1 MSPANR
7 DAARRRRL
15 LTRALPVAA
24 LATAAFIAG
33 AVEAGHGAELAA
45 AQRFADDWE
54 KQDFADMHAEI
65 SSAAAKRY
73 PLSSFTDQYGK
84 AQETATVRKVT
95 TGEVSESES
104 GGQAAASMPVTL
116 DTHAFGQITGEIE
129 LPLDGDQVAWA
140 PDLVFPGLGEDE
152 RLVRHTEVP
161 RRAPILA
168 RGGTPLAEGP
178 ATARTSPLGAA
189 AQSAAGEVS
198 SPNARQDKAE
208 VMLGFP
214 SGTPTGTSGLE
225 QAFNRRLAGRPGG
238 QLVAAPSHGSH
249 RASGNDVI
257 ATTKPVP
264 GTPVH
269 TTIDPDLQL
278 AATTALGGVYG
289 GVAVLDA
296 TSGSVLAIAGLA
308 LSGPQPPGSTFKVIT
323 TTAALDAGAVKLTDQ
338 FPIQTSTVVDGREIA
353 NAHNEACGGSFVQAF
368 AESCNSVFVPLGP
381 KVGSSRLVGTAEDY
395 GFNSPPSLFDDQALK
410 AMSPPQSTI
419 PTSIPNDVDLAVTA
433 IGQGEVLATPLEMA
447 SVAQTVAND
456 GIRSPTSMVRDS
468 ALEPSTGPVRVTSA
482 QTASMLRVLMI
493 HVVTEGTGTAAALP
507 GIQVAGKTGT
517 AELGPKPLEP
527 GQAESGAVPEQ
538 NVDAWFT
545 GFAPASKPKLVA
557 AAMVV
562 NASGDGGTVAAPIV
576 RQVLA
581 AGLG

>member
-1 MSPANR
+1 LSPANR

-24 LATAAFIAG
+24 LASAAFIAG
-33 AVEAGHGAELAA
+33 AVEGNRGADLAG

-54 KQDFADMHAEI
+54 KQDFADMHAEL
-65 SSAAAKRY
+65 SPAAARRY
-73 PLSSFTDQYGK
+73 PLSSFTDEYGK
-84 AQETATVRKVT
+84 AQETATVTDVT
-95 TGEVSESES
+95 TGEVSESDS
-104 GGQAAASMPVTL
+104 GGQSAASMPVTL

-129 LPLDGDQVAWA
+129 LPLDGDQIAWT
-140 PDLVFPGLGEDE
+140 PDLVFPGLGENE
-152 RLVRHTEVP
+152 RLVRHTEIP
-161 RRAPILA
+161 KRAPILA

-178 ATARTSPLGAA
+178 ATARTSPLG
-189 AQSAAGEVS
+189 SAATGAVGEVS
-198 SPNARQDKAE
+198 SPNAEQNKAE

-214 SGTPTGTSGLE
+214 PGTPTGTSGLE

-238 QLVAAPSHGSH
+238 ELVAVAPGSG
-249 RASGNDVI
+249 ASSKSTVA

-269 TTIDPDLQL
+269 TTIDPDLQQ
-278 AATTALGGVYG
+278 AATAALGGTYG

-296 TSGSVLAIAGLA
+296 TNGSVLALAGLA
-308 LSGPQPPGSTFKVIT
+308 LSGPQPPGSTFKIVT

-338 FPIQTSTVVDGREIA
+338 FPIQTSAVVDGREIA
-353 NAHNEACGGSFVQAF
+353 NAHNEACGGSFVEAF

-381 KVGSSRLVGTAEDY
+381 KVGSSQLVGTAERY
-395 GFNSPPSLFDDQALK
+395 GFNAPPSLFDDQALK

-419 PTSIPNDVDLAVTA
+419 PASIPNDVDLAVTA

-447 SVAQTVAND
+447 SVAQTIAN
-456 GIRSPTSMVRDS
+456 GGTRSPTSMVRDAS
-468 ALEPSTGPVRVTSA
+468 LQPSSGPVRVTSKE
-482 QTASMLRVLMI
+482 TASMLRELMI

-507 GIQVAGKTGT
+507 DIQVAGKTGT

-527 GQAESGAVPEQ
+527 GQAEAGAVPEQ

-576 RQVLA
+576 RQVLD

>member
-1 MSPANR
+1 MSPANS

-24 LATAAFIAG
+24 LASAAFIAG
-33 AVEAGHGAELAA
+33 AVKGGHGADLGG

-54 KQDFADMHAEI
+54 KQDFAAMHAEL
-65 SSAAAKRY
+65 SPAAARRY
-73 PLSSFTDQYGK
+73 PLNSFTDEYGK
-84 AQETATVRKVT
+84 AQETATVTKVR
-95 TGEVSESES
+95 TGEVSESDS
-104 GGQAAASMPVTL
+104 GGQPAASMPVTL

-129 LPLDGDQVAWA
+129 LPLDGDRIAWS
-140 PDLVFPGLGEDE
+140 PELVFPGLGEKE
-152 RLVRHTEVP
+152 RLVRHTEIP
-161 RRAPILA
+161 KRAPILA

-189 AQSAAGEVS
+189 ATGAVGEVS
-198 SPNARQDKAE
+198 SPNAHENKAE

-214 SGTPTGTSGLE
+214 PGTPTGTSGLE

-238 QLVAAPSHGSH
+238 ELVAVAPGSNP
-249 RASGNDVI
+249 ASKSTVV

-269 TTIDPDLQL
+269 TTIDPDLQQ
-278 AATTALGGVYG
+278 AATAALGGAYG

-296 TSGSVLAIAGLA
+296 TSGSVLALAGLA
-308 LSGPQPPGSTFKVIT
+308 LSGPQPPGSTFKIVT

-353 NAHNEACGGSFVQAF
+353 NAHNEACGGSFVEAF

-381 KVGSSRLVGTAEDY
+381 KVGSSRLVGTAERY
-395 GFNSPPSLFDDQALK
+395 GFNAPPSLFDDQALK

-447 SVAQTVAND
+447 SVAQTVAN
-456 GIRSPTSMVRDS
+456 GGTRSPTSMVRDA
-468 ALEPSTGPVRVTSA
+468 ALAPSTGPVRVTSKE
-482 QTASMLRVLMI
+482 TASKLRELMI
-493 HVVTEGTGTAAALP
+493 GVVTGGTGTAAALP

-527 GQAESGAVPEQ
+527 GQAEAGAVPEQ

-545 GFAPASKPKLVA
+545 GFAPAGKPKLVA

-576 RQVLA
+576 RQVLD

>member
-1 MSPANR
+1 LSPVTA
-7 DAARRRRL
+7 DAARRRRV

-33 AVEAGHGAELAA
+33 AVKAGNNTDLTA
-45 AQRFADDWE
+45 AQSFADDWE
-54 KQDFADMHAEI
+54 SQDFAGMHAEI
-65 SSAAAKRY
+65 SPGAAKRY
-73 PLSSFTDQYGK
+73 PLSAFTDEYGK
-84 AQETATVRKVT
+84 AQETATVTAVT
-95 TGEVSESES
+95 TGEVSASDLR
-104 GGQAAASMPVTL
+104 GRPAAAVPVTL
-116 DTHAFGQITGEIE
+116 ATHAFGEISGQVV
-129 LPLDGDQVAWA
+129 LPLAGDRIAWS
-140 PDLVFPGLGEDE
+140 PNLVFPGLDPDQ
-152 RLVRHTEVP
+152 RLVRRTEIP

-178 ATARTSPLGAA
+178 ATARSSPLGSAA
-189 AQSAAGEVS
+189 ASAAGSVS
-198 SPNARQDKAE
+198 APDAKQNQAQI
-208 VMLGFP
+208 MLGFP
-214 SGTPTGTSGLE
+214 PDTPTGTSGLE

-238 QLVAAPSHGSH
+238 QLAAAPSRGSGS
-249 RASGNDVI
+249 APSSVI

-269 TTIDPDLQL
+269 TTIDPGLQQ
-278 AATTALGGVYG
+278 AATAALGGLYG

-296 TSGSVLAIAGLA
+296 TDGSVLAIAGIA
-308 LSGPQPPGSTFKVIT
+308 LSGAQPPGSTFKVIT

-338 FPIQTSTVVDGREIA
+338 FPIQTSTVVDGREVA
-353 NAHNEACGGSFVQAF
+353 NAHNEACGGSFVAAF

-381 KVGSSRLVGTAEDY
+381 KVGSQRLVGAAERY

-410 AMSPPQSTI
+410 AMGPIESTL
-419 PTSIPNDVDLAVTA
+419 PTSIPSDVDLAVTA

-447 SVAQTVAND
+447 SVAQAVAN
-456 GIRSPTSMVRDS
+456 GGVRSPTSMVRDPALRPS
-468 ALEPSTGPVRVTSA
+468 AKPVRVTSKE
-482 QTASMLRVLMI
+482 TAAMLRELMI

-527 GQAESGAVPEQ
+527 GQAESGVAPEQ

-576 RQVLA
+576 RQVLD